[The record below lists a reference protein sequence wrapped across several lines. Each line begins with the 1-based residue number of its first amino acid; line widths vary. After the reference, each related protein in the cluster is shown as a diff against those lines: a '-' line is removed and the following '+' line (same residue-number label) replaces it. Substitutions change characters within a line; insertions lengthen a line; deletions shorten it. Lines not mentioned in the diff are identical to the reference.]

1 MIEMNVTQA
10 GLAAVTR
17 NQGLTFTRFI
27 AGSGIDAEGQVIQT
41 AEQSIG
47 IAHQV
52 TYIAGQT
59 YTINGVETE
68 VSYNSV
74 KLVGIL
80 ESALAEA
87 NYTWK
92 ELALMAREGDSTE
105 EITVAYG
112 SLSQGNYQIEAGSA
126 TNFVIPFELIFS
138 DSPKVVVET
147 TATSLTWADFL
158 AHANANISSA
168 GAHGLTYENGDL
180 CVNNQALGL
189 VKQSHVEAVCGLEA
203 IVSVLPIPNAAWLGS
218 LVLNRADSKLYR
230 LKKTAE
236 LEVGYFIYQSE
247 TNWLI
252 GSGTEAGALLVVA
265 DETQPSDGEIILS
278 EAQNHF
284 MAWQEEN
291 SFDQRLTTVEAVVA
305 SSKDVTIETL
315 DENEYNSEWVSRMTG
330 SGTEASPY
338 LVRTPYDFNQI
349 RENTSAVYR
358 LANNLDFSSAIGIPM
373 SIEGGV
379 LVRGDVNESAPL
391 YNGGAGF
398 TPIATFSGALDG
410 NGKTIKGLTAC
421 GSGEHFGMIAT
432 LNGGKV
438 QSLTL
443 KEGYIVSSN
452 ATNSSTYVGAF
463 VGRTL
468 ETAYLINCVNYNT
481 VTTTSTNV
489 SGSVLIGGI
498 VGLANAWDNG
508 QNAIIRN
515 CANHGNL
522 VNANIAPN
530 STLCG
535 IAGCSRDGSDA
546 SKIVIANCYNT
557 ANLNGVN
564 IAGIT
569 RNAETGYL
577 DCHDYEISNCYNA
590 GVLVGSNECFAIA
603 NHNIVDRSETIT
615 NCWARSD
622 YGEAL
627 GCTAISMDEL
637 RSDDFAQTLNG
648 SLTDPI
654 YVKDA
659 INANNGLPMFSFEL
673 NKAESIPGNLPLAL
687 LDVSK
692 SRLYSSQFSYNQL
705 AQSATKQALKA
716 VKDSVPTLSI
726 VSCSLNQEGWT
737 QSVEAEGSPF
747 EQTIEAATVKA
758 DSKLL
763 AVPKSADV
771 FTYGITATSADGQL
785 KFTATTQPTA
795 AISLDVLV
803 IN

>member
-1 MIEMNVTQA
+1 MLGKWRIFKRNAVVSCCQTSS
-10 GLAAVTR
+10 LA
-17 NQGLTFTRFI
+17 
-27 AGSGIDAEGQVIQT
+27 QVKR
-41 AEQSIG
+41 S
-47 IAHQV
+47 
-52 TYIAGQT
+52 
-59 YTINGVETE
+59 
-68 VSYNSV
+68 
-74 KLVGIL
+74 
-80 ESALAEA
+80 
-87 NYTWK
+87 
-92 ELALMAREGDSTE
+92 
-105 EITVAYG
+105 
-112 SLSQGNYQIEAGSA
+112 
-126 TNFVIPFELIFS
+126 
-138 DSPKVVVET
+138 
-147 TATSLTWADFL
+147 
-158 AHANANISSA
+158 
-168 GAHGLTYENGDL
+168 
-180 CVNNQALGL
+180 
-189 VKQSHVEAVCGLEA
+189 EA
-203 IVSVLPIPNAAWLGS
+203 IVSTLPTPNAAWLSS

-247 TNWLI
+247 NNWSI
-252 GSGTEAGALLVVA
+252 G
-265 DETQPSDGEIILS
+265 
-278 EAQNHF
+278 
-284 MAWQEEN
+284 
-291 SFDQRLTTVEAVVA
+291 
-305 SSKDVTIETL
+305 

-338 LVRTPYDFNQI
+338 LIRTPYDFNQI

-358 LANNLDFSSAIGIPM
+358 LVNNLDFSAAIGIPM

-379 LVRGDVNESAPL
+379 LVRGDVNEGAPL
-391 YNGGAGF
+391 YNDGAGF
-398 TPIATFSGALDG
+398 TPISTFSGTLDG

-421 GSGEHFGMIAT
+421 GSGEYFGMIGT
-432 LNGGKV
+432 LSGGKI

-452 ATNSSTYVGAF
+452 SSSSKAYVGAF
-463 VGRTL
+463 AGQTL
-468 ETAYLINCVNYNT
+468 ETAYIINCVNYNT

-489 SGSVLIGGI
+489 SGAVLIGGI
-498 VGLANAWDNG
+498 VGLANAWNGG

-522 VNANIAPN
+522 VNANIAAD

-535 IAGCSRDGSDA
+535 IAGCSRDGSA
-546 SKIVIANCYNT
+546 ATKIVIANCYNT

-564 IAGIT
+564 VVGIT

-590 GVLVGSNECFAIA
+590 GVLVGSSECFGIA

-622 YGEAL
+622 YGEVL
-627 GCTAISMDEL
+627 GYTAISSEEMK
-637 RSDDFAQTLNG
+637 SDDFAQTLNG

-654 YVKDA
+654 YVKDV

-673 NKAESIPGNLPLAL
+673 NKAEAIPGDLSLAL

-692 SRLYSSQFSYNQL
+692 ARLYSSKFSYNQL

-716 VKDSVPTLSI
+716 VKDSVPALSVI
-726 VSCSLNQEGWT
+726 SCSLTQEGWT
-737 QSVEAEGSPF
+737 QNTEAEGSPY
-747 EQTIEAATVKA
+747 EQIIEAAAVKA

-763 AVPKSADV
+763 AVPKSVDV
-771 FTYGITATSADGQL
+771 FTHSITAIPAAGQL

-795 AISLDVLV
+795 AVSLDVLV